1 MSLAGKVAAAA
12 PASKGAKPY
21 KNYEIAVQLM
31 KARRKG
37 EDAFPS
43 TDIESLVEMALK
55 VVAKNFAMYPELE
68 GVTDENVLQSIVKL
82 IDEDHPITTTAR
94 NVDFE
99 FYWEKKCKQLKNCKK
114 ENHGGSFKQAFIER
128 KIQETLESH

>member
-1 MSLAGKVAAAA
+1 MSLASKVATSGGGAN
-12 PASKGAKPY
+12 KGAKPY

-43 TDIESLVEMALK
+43 TDIESLVEMSLK
-55 VVAKNFAMYPELE
+55 VVAENFEMYPELE
-68 GVTDENVLQSIVKL
+68 GVTDETVLQSIVKL
-82 IDEDHPITTTAR
+82 IDPDHPITTTAR

-99 FYWEKKCKQLKNCKK
+99 FYWEKKCK
-114 ENHGGSFKQAFIER
+114 
-128 KIQETLESH
+128 